1 VKWVSEEGDAVLA
14 GGSEADKRVAIGGG
28 SGSGGSYVG
37 DRILVAKVSTNERRG
52 RGVGRGDPLTE
63 ISA

>member
-1 VKWVSEEGDAVLA
+1 MKWVSEEGDAVLT
-14 GGSEADKRVAIGGG
+14 GGSEADEGVAIGGG